1 MAMMGRIKG
10 ATKDT
15 DSSLPSVVHGWE
27 CRRSARIACCGRFL
41 NYLSPTMSKVKIP
54 RFYRAFSGKVTHRI
68 ADVTNVIKKMRDKRI
83 DM

>member
-1 MAMMGRIKG
+1 
-10 ATKDT
+10 
-15 DSSLPSVVHGWE
+15 
-27 CRRSARIACCGRFL
+27 
-41 NYLSPTMSKVKIP
+41 MSKVKIP